1 MGVIFAENWI
11 LMVMK
16 ENIYLR
22 CIRRREGEWD
32 TSKYPFS
39 IPVIRDFTEFRFE
52 KSVTYIVGGNGSGKS
67 TLLEAIAVLL
77 RINPEGGSRHF
88 NFHTEESHSSLHEA
102 LIASQASLS
111 YDDTYFFRAESY
123 YNVISEINRRGL
135 NIYYN
140 DLNFHEFSHGEG
152 FMALLEHRLTG
163 KGIYIFDEPEAALS
177 FQNQLQFLL
186 WIKDVVK
193 KGAQIIIATHSPVI
207 LSYPNASIHEIKE
220 GQLVPTRYC
229 ECSAYRD
236 LYGFLLNREGCLQ
249 ELGLI
254 GDG

>member
-1 MGVIFAENWI
+1 
-11 LMVMK
+11 MVMK

-22 CIRRREGEWD
+22 KIRKREGEWG
-32 TSKYPFS
+32 TNVYPFS

-88 NFHTEESHSSLHEA
+88 NFHTEETHSSLHEA
-102 LIASQASLS
+102 LIASRASLNFS
-111 YDDTYFFRAESY
+111 DTYFFRAESY

-135 NIYYN
+135 NMYY
-140 DLNFHEFSHGEG
+140 DYLNFHEFSHGEG

-177 FQNQLQFLL
+177 FQNQLLFLL
-186 WIKDVVK
+186 WIKEAVK

-207 LSYPNASIHEIKE
+207 LSYPDASIHEIKD
-220 GQLVPTRYC
+220 GKLVPTQYC
-229 ECSAYRD
+229 NCSVYRD
-236 LYGFLLNREGCLQ
+236 LYGFLLNREGCLH

-254 GDG
+254 GDE

>member
-1 MGVIFAENWI
+1 MLLGDFYVFKPQQHHFPSSLVGHIMHFREMCAEMWHYQGVFLRENWI

-22 CIRRREGEWD
+22 RIRRREGEWD

-88 NFHTEESHSSLHEA
+88 NFHTEETHSSLHEA

-111 YDDTYFFRAESY
+111 YRDTYFFRAESY

-140 DLNFHEFSHGEG
+140 YLNFHEFSHGESAVDQRCG
-152 FMALLEHRLTG
+152 QERSPNHHCHPLARHSF
-163 KGIYIFDEPEAALS
+163 LS
-177 FQNQLQFLL
+177 RRF
-186 WIKDVVK
+186 
-193 KGAQIIIATHSPVI
+193 HP
-207 LSYPNASIHEIKE
+207 
-220 GQLVPTRYC
+220 
-229 ECSAYRD
+229 
-236 LYGFLLNREGCLQ
+236 
-249 ELGLI
+249 
-254 GDG
+254 